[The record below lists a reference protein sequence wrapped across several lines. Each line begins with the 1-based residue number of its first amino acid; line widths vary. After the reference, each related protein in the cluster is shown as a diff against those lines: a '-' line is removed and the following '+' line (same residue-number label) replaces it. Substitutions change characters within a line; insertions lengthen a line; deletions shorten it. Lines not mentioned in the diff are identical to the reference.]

1 MKGQGASIEV
11 MISAEDIDE
20 RVNELAAQIYE
31 DVPAKSLIAI
41 CVLKGS
47 LIFYADLVRA
57 YPGAVHVEYMAVS
70 SYGSRKTSGALNIHV
85 DVSTDISGK
94 DVLIVEDIVDS
105 GRTIARLRE
114 MFMARGARTLRVV
127 SLLDKTSRREI
138 QVNVEYVGFE
148 IPDEFV
154 VGYGLDFDQK
164 YRTLPFVG
172 KIRNDSVK
180 IDEER

>member
-1 MKGQGASIEV
+1 MKGQGASIDV
-11 MISAEDIDE
+11 MISAEQIAA
-20 RVNELAAQIYE
+20 RVQELAAQIYE
-31 DVPAKSLIAI
+31 DVPTESLVAI

-70 SYGSRKTSGALNIHV
+70 SYGSGQTSGALNIHV
-85 DVSTDISGK
+85 DLTTDISGR

-114 MFMARGARTLRVV
+114 MLHARGARTLRVA
-127 SLLDKTSRREI
+127 SLLDKACRREI
-138 QVNVEYVGFE
+138 PVQVEYVGFE
-148 IPDEFV
+148 IPNEFV

-164 YRTLPFVG
+164 HRGLPFVG
-172 KIRNDSVK
+172 KIRPESLKNL
-180 IDEER
+180 DEA